1 MSAKSVGGRF
11 VRRIAEKIHVAGPE
25 DSSDSW
31 DAIQLARHQDRPY
44 PLDYLSR
51 LCTDFEE
58 IHGDRSF
65 GDDPAIVAGIGRYND
80 EPVAFIGEQKG
91 RDTQERTYRN
101 FGMPSPE
108 GYRKALRLM
117 ELATKLDIPLVTLID
132 TPGAF
137 PGAGAEQRGQGGAIA
152 RSIAAMVRIPVP
164 TVAVIVGEGSSGG
177 ALAIGVADR
186 VLIMA
191 NGTYSVISPEGGAAI
206 LWRDAGKAR
215 LAAAAFKP
223 TAATCYRHGIV
234 DAVVPEPKG
243 GAHKDHDEAA
253 RLLDQYLQRQ
263 FRDLR
268 ALPAADR
275 LRQRRERFRRLGAFR
290 EFAIGD
296 PAAVAS
302 GRVDSSTGAQTTP
315 RAPNA
320 DQNGNGPG
328 HSSSSR

>member
-1 MSAKSVGGRF
+1 MKGRSAGGRF
-11 VRRIAEKIHVAGPE
+11 VRRIADKIQGAPE
-25 DSSDSW
+25 ETSSSW
-31 DAIQLARHQDRPY
+31 DAIQFARHQDRPY
-44 PLDYLSR
+44 PLDYITR
-51 LCTDFEE
+51 LCPDFEE
-58 IHGDRSF
+58 LRGDRAF
-65 GDDPAIVAGIGRYND
+65 GDDPAIVCGIGRYNG
-80 EPVAFIGEQKG
+80 EPVAVIGEQKG

-108 GYRKALRLM
+108 GYRKAMRVM
-117 ELATKLDIPLVTLID
+117 ALAEKLDVPLVTLID

-152 RSIAAMVRIPVP
+152 RSIATMVRIPVP

-186 VLIMA
+186 VLILA

-206 LWRDAGKAR
+206 LWRDAAKAR
-215 LAAAAFKP
+215 LAAGAFKP
-223 TAATCYRHGIV
+223 TAATCYRFGIV

-263 FRDLR
+263 LKDLR
-268 ALPAADR
+268 MIAPADR
-275 LRQRRERFRRLGAFR
+275 LRQRRERFRRLGAHR

-302 GRVDSSTGAQTTP
+302 GRIELATGGAQESP
-315 RAPNA
+315 KPLSVDPSA
-320 DQNGNGPG
+320 NGG
-328 HSSSSR
+328 

>member
-11 VRRIAEKIHVAGPE
+11 VRRIADRIQGAPE
-25 DSSDSW
+25 ETSSSW
-31 DAIQLARHQDRPY
+31 DAVQLARHQDRPY
-44 PLDYLSR
+44 PLDYIER

-58 IHGDRSF
+58 LHGDRAF
-65 GDDPAIVAGIGRYND
+65 GDDPAIVCGIGRYND

-91 RDTQERTYRN
+91 RDTQERTFRN

-108 GYRKALRLM
+108 GYRKAMRVM
-117 ELATKLDIPLVTLID
+117 ALAEKLEVPLVTLID

-186 VLIMA
+186 VLMLA
-191 NGTYSVISPEGGAAI
+191 NSTYSVISPEGGAAI

-215 LAAAAFKP
+215 LAAGAFRP
-223 TAATCYRHGIV
+223 TASTCYRHGIV
-234 DAVVPEPKG
+234 DAVIPEPKG

-263 FRDLR
+263 FKDLR
-268 ALPAADR
+268 AVPTSDR
-275 LRQRRERFRRLGAFR
+275 LRQRRDRFRRLGVYR

-296 PAAVAS
+296 PAAVAA
-302 GRVDSSTGAQTTP
+302 GRVDLATGGTQEAPRPLGVDST
-315 RAPNA
+315 PN
-320 DQNGNGPG
+320 G
-328 HSSSSR
+328 R

>member
-1 MSAKSVGGRF
+1 MNPRSAGGRF
-11 VRRIAEKIHVAGPE
+11 VRRIAERLHGGPE
-25 DSSDSW
+25 EASTSW
-31 DAIQLARHQDRPY
+31 DAVQSARHQDRPY
-44 PLDYLSR
+44 PLDYIER
-51 LCTDFEE
+51 ICPDFEE
-58 IHGDRSF
+58 IHGDRAF
-65 GDDPAIVAGIGRYND
+65 GDDPAIVCGIGRYHD
-80 EPVAFIGEQKG
+80 EPVLFIGEQKG

-108 GYRKALRLM
+108 GYRKALRGM
-117 ELATKLDIPLVTLID
+117 ALAEKLDVPVVTLID

-186 VLIMA
+186 VLMFA
-191 NGTYSVISPEGGAAI
+191 GSTYSVISPEGGAAI

-215 LAAAAFKP
+215 LAAGAFKP
-223 TAATCYRHGIV
+223 TAATCYLFNIV

-253 RLLDQYLQRQ
+253 RLLDPYLPRQ
-263 FRDLR
+263 FKDLR
-268 ALPAADR
+268 ALPAGER
-275 LRQRRERFRRLGAFR
+275 LRQRRERFRRLGAHR

-302 GRVDSSTGAQTTP
+302 GRVQLSTGGAQEPP
-315 RAPNA
+315 RQLGGDPA
-320 DQNGNGPG
+320 QNGG
-328 HSSSSR
+328 